1 MEIIIKDARP
11 IDIDQ
16 MLPLLTQ
23 QFATEQ
29 DFKFNP
35 GVQARGLRLML
46 DGCGKHRAVKVAWMN
61 DTIVGLCTVQ
71 AQISIVQ
78 GNLNAVVGDLVVDRA
93 YRKKGVVTLLLSA
106 IEGWAVNKGIKSIA
120 LLADK
125 DDQDC
130 LDFYNKDAWK
140 RTSLICLVKSLDQ
153 ERL

>member
-1 MEIIIKDARP
+1 MEIIIKDALP
-11 IDIDQ
+11 VDIDQ
-16 MLPLLTQ
+16 MLLLLAQ

-61 DTIVGLCTVQ
+61 DTIVGMCTAQ
-71 AQISIVQ
+71 AQISMVR
-78 GNLNAVVGDLVVDRA
+78 GNINAVVGDLVVDRA
-93 YRKKGVVTLLLSA
+93 YGKERIVTLLLSA
-106 IEGWAVNKGIKSIA
+106 IEGWAVNKGMKSIF

-125 DDQDC
+125 NDRDG
-130 LDFYNKDAWK
+130 LAFYNKEAWK

-153 ERL
+153 EFL